1 MKAAPRLIHNIVAN
15 YLGKAWVT
23 VLSLAFVPLYIKLM
37 GVEVYGLIGIFM
49 SIGAILSLLDM
60 GLSATLSRELSRLSA
75 LKALEKE
82 SQNLLRTFE
91 LIYWGVGTALGLT
104 VIFMAEPITTHWINS
119 ASVPHDVVFYSLVI
133 MGFSII
139 FQWPGSLYSGGLAGI
154 QRQVGLNVIR
164 SVMATLQHGGA
175 IIVLLFISP
184 SILVFFAWQALIGLI
199 TTIFLGGWLWANLST
214 ATINPSAFLKTRFKK
229 SLLFENWR
237 FAGGI
242 TGISLT
248 TVALTQIDKVIL
260 SKMLTLEAFGFYVLA
275 FNIANA
281 LQNFVTPL
289 ASSIL
294 PRITQLAAVNDKTE
308 LASLYHKACQ
318 LLSVIVLPVAITI
331 ASFAEE
337 LLFIWLGPGET
348 SRNTAPLLSLLMIGT
363 AMNALVSMPYSVQLA
378 YGRTKLV
385 LYSNLVAVTLLT
397 PLMFWL
403 VLQFHSVGACWAWVI
418 LNTAYLII
426 LVPIMHRRLLRDE
439 LGEWYKN
446 DILKIALPPLLITTM
461 TRLALPSWDIGLW
474 ILVPVTA
481 SLLLS
486 FAGCFLL
493 AGRLNKGFYKK

>member
-23 VLSLAFVPLYIKLM
+23 VLSLAFIPLYIKLM

-75 LKALEKE
+75 LKASEKE

-104 VIFMAEPITTHWINS
+104 VVFMAEPITTHWINS
-119 ASVPHDVVFYSLVI
+119 ASVPHDVVFYSLMI

-164 SVMATLQHGGA
+164 TVMATLQHGGA
-175 IIVLLFISP
+175 ILVLLFISP
-184 SILVFFAWQALIGLI
+184 SILVFFAWQALIGLV
-199 TTIFLGGWLWANLST
+199 TTISLGGWLWMNLSS
-214 ATINPSAFLKTRFKK
+214 ATISPSAFLKTRFKK

-248 TVALTQIDKVIL
+248 TVALTQTDKVIL
-260 SKMLTLEAFGFYVLA
+260 SKMLTLEAFGYYVLA

-281 LQNFVTPL
+281 LQNLVTPL

-294 PRITQLAAVNDKTE
+294 PRITQLATVNDKTE

-337 LLFIWLGPGET
+337 LLSIWLGPGDT
-348 SRNTAPLLSLLMIGT
+348 SRNTAPLLSLLVIGT
-363 AMNALVSMPYSVQLA
+363 AINALVSMPYSVQLA

-385 LYSNLVAVTLLT
+385 IFSNLIAITLLT
-397 PLMFWL
+397 PLLFWL
-403 VLQFHSVGACWAWVI
+403 IENFQSVGACWAWVI
-418 LNTAYLII
+418 LNTGYLIFQ
-426 LVPIMHRRLLRDE
+426 VPIMHRQLLKNE
-439 LGEWYKN
+439 LGEWYKH
-446 DILKIALPPLLITTM
+446 DLLKIALPPLLISALM
-461 TRLALPSWDIGLW
+461 RLALPSWDIGLW
-474 ILVPVTA
+474 ILVPVIT

-486 FAGCFLL
+486 FAGCFFV
-493 AGRLNKGFYKK
+493 ANRLNKVFLKS